1 MRGLIRLTGIV
12 AVALLSWTPAAHA
25 QGCVLCYTSLAS
37 AGPGAMRAF
46 QLAMLVLLIPAL
58 SLFAGVFLFIFLRA
72 RAASESSTPNVLP
85 TLKTVRFPRFT
96 PRIAKTA
103 DGQI

>member
-1 MRGLIRLTGIV
+1 MRGFIRFAGLMAAG
-12 AVALLSWTPAAHA
+12 LLSWTPAHA

-58 SLFAGVFLFIFLRA
+58 TLFAGVFLFIFLRA
-72 RAASESSTPNVLP
+72 RAASTSSTPDALP
-85 TLKTVRFPRFT
+85 TLKTIRFPRFT

-103 DGQI
+103 EGRI